1 MRALPKTNNY
11 YDLDKYLDVKP
22 VSSYEIK
29 KRRRER
35 KEAHQQAMWLR
46 GGVLLI
52 SLIAILSVIYIN
64 MQAEINGLNKEI
76 ASITNKIEIQESE
89 RTRLEM
95 ELAAKFDTQFI
106 EDYAQERGMRKAESY
121 QIYYIDLSEGDEV
134 LVSGNSSFTD
144 NFLSFFKR
152 IFKGE

>member
-1 MRALPKTNNY
+1 MSALPNTNS
-11 YDLDKYLDVKP
+11 YDLDKYLDIKS
-22 VSSYEIK
+22 VSSYEIR

-52 SLIAILSVIYIN
+52 SLITVLSVIYIN
-64 MQAEINGLNKEI
+64 MQAKINGLNKEI

-95 ELAAKFDTQFI
+95 ELAAKFDTRAI
-106 EDYAQERGMRKAESY
+106 EEYAQEHGMRKVESY
-121 QIYYIDLSEGDEV
+121 QIHYIDLSEGDKV
-134 LVSGNSSFTD
+134 LVSGNKSITD
-144 NFLSFFKR
+144 NFFSFFKR
-152 IFKGE
+152 IFKGG